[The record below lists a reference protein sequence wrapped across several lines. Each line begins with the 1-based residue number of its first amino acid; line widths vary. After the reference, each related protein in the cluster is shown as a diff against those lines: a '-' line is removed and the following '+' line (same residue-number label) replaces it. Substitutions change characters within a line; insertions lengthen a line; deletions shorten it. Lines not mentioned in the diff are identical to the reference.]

1 MIHAKLNA
9 TAKILLCH
17 WINYIFYEARHHRIK
32 ANNGQIHQP
41 KAIITTLQ
49 AKADLAGKTNLSD
62 GLTKQKCV
70 LHHVYAAGK
79 LANMQRLVSP
89 NPDWTPGHPNMAAN
103 TSHKPSTQTLELAS
117 QIATA
122 EKNISVQRLSEQ
134 QIATALKSH

>member
-9 TAKILLCH
+9 TAKILLCPR
-17 WINYIFYEARHHRIK
+17 INYIFYEARHHRIK

-89 NPDWTPGHPNMAAN
+89 NPD
-103 TSHKPSTQTLELAS
+103 
-117 QIATA
+117 
-122 EKNISVQRLSEQ
+122 
-134 QIATALKSH
+134 

>member
-1 MIHAKLNA
+1 MHDPCQTQRHRKNPAIAIELITFFMK
-9 TAKILLCH
+9 
-17 WINYIFYEARHHRIK
+17 ARHHRIK

-89 NPDWTPGHPNMAAN
+89 NPD
-103 TSHKPSTQTLELAS
+103 
-117 QIATA
+117 
-122 EKNISVQRLSEQ
+122 
-134 QIATALKSH
+134 